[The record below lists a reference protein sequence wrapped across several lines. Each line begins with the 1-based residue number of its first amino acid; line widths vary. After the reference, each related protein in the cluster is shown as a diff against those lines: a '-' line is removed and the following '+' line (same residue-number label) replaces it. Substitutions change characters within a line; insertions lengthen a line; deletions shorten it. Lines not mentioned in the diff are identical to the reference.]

1 MNNEY
6 STGNRIVDELGKMNI
21 SGNIIP
27 IVWFRTIR
35 YQNGKPNV
43 NAIIIL
49 ADIVYWYRPT
59 EIRDEMTG
67 QIIGMRKKFRD
78 DLLQRNYWQI
88 GDQFGL
94 TKKQVVTAI
103 NALQDIGVIRK
114 DFRNLKVGGQSINNV
129 LYLELVPE
137 RLVEITYPEKTQR
150 LPVSTYKVAGI
161 SLEDHRY
168 ATSKGAGVALK
179 EETNTK
185 TSTEN
190 ITRDYNNQI
199 NLSGAD
205 MMDLIDI
212 YTKIIKENI
221 AYDILVN
228 DHSLGEKRYIDEM
241 VELIV
246 ELVAVEQKAVRIAGT
261 VLPYQLVKGKLLKLN
276 DSHIRYV
283 LECLEKNTTK
293 IRNIKMYLLTAL
305 YNAPNTIDSY
315 YRAEVNHDLY
325 RGDD

>member
-6 STGNRIVDELGKMNI
+6 STGNQIVDELGKMNI

-27 IVWFRTIR
+27 IVWFQTIR

-78 DLLQRNYWQI
+78 DLLQRNYRQI

-137 RLVEITYPEKTQR
+137 RLLEITYPEKTQI
-150 LPVSTYKVAGI
+150 LPISTSKATGI

-168 ATSKGAGVALK
+168 ATSKGTGVAL
-179 EETNTK
+179 EEKTNTK

-199 NLSGAD
+199 NLSGLD
-205 MMDLIDI
+205 MMDLIDT

-228 DHSLGEKRYIDEM
+228 DRSLGEKRYIDEM

-246 ELVAVEQKAVRIAGT
+246 ELVAVEQKTVRIAGT
-261 VLPYQLVKGKLLKLN
+261 VLPYRLVKGKLLKLN

-293 IRNIKMYLLTAL
+293 IRNIKKYLLTAL

-325 RGDD
+325 GI

>member
-78 DLLQRNYWQI
+78 DLLQRNYRQI

-137 RLVEITYPEKTQR
+137 RLLEITYPEKTKR
-150 LPVSTYKVAGI
+150 LSISTYKVIGI
-161 SLEDHRY
+161 SLENHRY
-168 ATSKGAGVALK
+168 ATSKGTGVALEDK
-179 EETNTK
+179 TNTK

-190 ITRDYNNQI
+190 ITRDYNNRI
-199 NLSGAD
+199 NLSGSD
-205 MMDLIDI
+205 MMDLIDT

-246 ELVAVEQKAVRIAGT
+246 ELVAVEQETVRIA
-261 VLPYQLVKGKLLKLN
+261 
-276 DSHIRYV
+276 R
-283 LECLEKNTTK
+283 
-293 IRNIKMYLLTAL
+293 
-305 YNAPNTIDSY
+305 
-315 YRAEVNHDLY
+315 
-325 RGDD
+325 